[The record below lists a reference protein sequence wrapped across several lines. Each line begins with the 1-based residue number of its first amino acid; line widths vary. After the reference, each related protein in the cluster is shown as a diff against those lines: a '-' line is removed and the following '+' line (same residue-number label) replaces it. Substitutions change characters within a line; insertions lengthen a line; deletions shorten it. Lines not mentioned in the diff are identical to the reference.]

1 MLSKV
6 DPACGRVSG
15 GSLRRKTTLSHLTRR
30 SKCPRWAKNTRNG
43 LLKLVKQPVRS
54 CSWHLIVYRFFNV
67 DTETTA
73 RSSELPHPRRNQVTP
88 REYERAETG

>member
-6 DPACGRVSG
+6 DPACGRVSDG
-15 GSLRRKTTLSHLTRR
+15 PLWRRTTLSHLTRR
-30 SKCPRWAKNTRNG
+30 SRRPRWARSTRNG

-73 RSSELPHPRRNQVTP
+73 RSSELPHPRRIQVTP
-88 REYERAETG
+88 GEYERAETG